1 MKDQKLDA
9 SWVDIEKINQQLSN
23 DHPHHEKNFPFHAMM
38 FNLSYINENQELL
51 SKLLEI
57 QLEHVKKDFVK
68 FKVGDSDTYFTRV
81 LEKQKK
87 KSERFGKPSKNY
99 SKDELLELMKV
110 FIDLMTKNIP
120 GKSDYIYI
128 LNSKDEGDDLNYN
141 EHSHDRTKKAAII
154 LGGHILSR
162 GLTINGLSTSFF
174 VRSQS
179 MSLGDTNLQMCRWF
193 GHKKNYIHYQSLYI
207 QKHSQNLFKS
217 IADIEYKL
225 RYNF

>member
-1 MKDQKLDA
+1 M
-9 SWVDIEKINQQLSN
+9 
-23 DHPHHEKNFPFHAMM
+23 
-38 FNLSYINENQELL
+38 

-99 SKDELLELMKV
+99 TKDEVLELMKV

-154 LGGHILSR
+154 LGGLHIIKR
-162 GLTINGLSTSFF
+162 TYYKRIVYF
-174 VRSQS
+174 
-179 MSLGDTNLQMCRWF
+179 
-193 GHKKNYIHYQSLYI
+193 
-207 QKHSQNLFKS
+207 LFCQKS
-217 IADIEYKL
+217 INEPW
-225 RYNF
+225 

>member
-1 MKDQKLDA
+1 M
-9 SWVDIEKINQQLSN
+9 
-23 DHPHHEKNFPFHAMM
+23 
-38 FNLSYINENQELL
+38 
-51 SKLLEI
+51 I
-57 QLEHVKKDFVK
+57 QDVFYKGFGK
-68 FKVGDSDTYFTRV
+68 T
-81 LEKQKK
+81 KK

-193 GHKKNYIHYQSLYI
+193 GHKKPNIQYQSLYI

-217 IADIEYKL
+217 IADIDYKL
-225 RYNF
+225 RYNFHFYNKCPAKCMLLSLRSSQFFRATSLQKAEVQQKCHVLLLW